1 MNNGFS
7 PSNQI
12 NTPSCPYLALLDDI
26 KTNSDFPSEINYC
39 HRCKQPEIPT
49 YLHQQGFC
57 LSQHYNECIMLRDPD
72 LKRLPKDIRFS
83 VPANPTAKKRPL
95 LAAIVGLGA
104 LAIYLFASALFVNHA
119 SAPST
124 TPLIIATTPS
134 PTPIG
139 LLLLSDFTPTFN
151 APPSATSTPIPTE
164 TTKATP
170 SETGTP
176 TSTQILSQ
184 SCSLY
189 DIRYYSMAF
198 LGGGRVQLVYD
209 TKMDLSAYRM
219 RDANGNLTPQL
230 DVPGLIVW
238 FNQSQLN
245 DFIAFLRD
253 PNFTNLLFIEL
264 SGSKSDHIS
273 IEIIEGNNHRCS
285 REIILP
291 AESALFTPTRSVKS
305 TSTRISPTIIRSST
319 ATRTLAPTYTRT
331 PTITATHT
339 RTFTPTNSATPPSTP
354 TYTRTP
360 TITATH
366 MPTFTPT
373 NSDTPTSTPTIR
385 STSTP
390 TCTRTPEPLPS
401 ASLTPT
407 PTK

>member
-104 LAIYLFASALFVNHA
+104 LTIYLFASALSVNRA
-119 SAPST
+119 STPST
-124 TPLIIATTPS
+124 DPLIIATTPNA
-134 PTPIG
+134 TPIG

-151 APPSATSTPIPTE
+151 LQPSATSTPSPTE
-164 TTKATP
+164 TAKPTP
-170 SETGTP
+170 SDTGTP
-176 TSTQILSQ
+176 TSTRILNQ
-184 SCSLY
+184 FCSVY
-189 DIRYYSMAF
+189 DIRYYSMVF
-198 LGGGRVQLVYD
+198 LANGRMQLVFD
-209 TKMDLSAYRM
+209 TQIDLSPYR
-219 RDANGNLTPQL
+219 RRNANGNLTPQL
-230 DVPGLIVW
+230 DLPGLIVW
-238 FNQSQLN
+238 VNQSQFT
-245 DFIAFLRD
+245 DFNAFLRS
-253 PNFTNLLFIEL
+253 PNFPNLLYIEL
-264 SGSKSDHIS
+264 ISKENDHVS
-273 IEIIEGNNHRCS
+273 LEIIEGNMYRCS

-291 AESALFTPTRSVKS
+291 AESALFTPSKPIGNTSPWESPTVS
-305 TSTRISPTIIRSST
+305 NSPTVTETPNPTNTATPTHTLTYALPPTPTETYSPSASNTYTHTST
-319 ATRTLAPTYTRT
+319 AAY
-331 PTITATHT
+331 
-339 RTFTPTNSATPPSTP
+339 
-354 TYTRTP
+354 
-360 TITATH
+360 
-366 MPTFTPT
+366 
-373 NSDTPTSTPTIR
+373 
-385 STSTP
+385 
-390 TCTRTPEPLPS
+390 TRTPEPLPS

>member
-1 MNNGFS
+1 MINDFS
-7 PSNQI
+7 TSNQG
-12 NTPSCPYLALLDDI
+12 NLQNCPYLALIDDI
-26 KTNSDFPSEINYC
+26 KTNSDFPSDINYC
-39 HRCKQPEIPT
+39 HRCKPPENPT
-49 YLHQQGFC
+49 YLHQQEVC
-57 LSQHYNECIMLRDPD
+57 LTPHYNECIMLRDPD
-72 LKRLPKDIRFS
+72 LKKLPKDIRFS

-104 LAIYLFASALFVNHA
+104 LTIYLFASALSVNRA
-119 SAPST
+119 STPST
-124 TPLIIATTPS
+124 DPLIIATTPNA
-134 PTPIG
+134 TPIG
-139 LLLLSDFTPTFN
+139 LLLLSDLTPTFN
-151 APPSATSTPIPTE
+151 LQPSATSTPSPTE
-164 TTKATP
+164 TTKPTP
-170 SETGTP
+170 SDTGTP
-176 TSTQILSQ
+176 TSTQILNQ
-184 SCSLY
+184 FCSVY
-189 DIRYYSMAF
+189 DIRYYSMVF
-198 LGGGRVQLVYD
+198 LANGRMQLVFD
-209 TKMDLSAYRM
+209 TQIDLSPYR
-219 RDANGNLTPQL
+219 RRNANGNLTPQL

-339 RTFTPTNSATPPSTP
+339 RTFTPTNS
-354 TYTRTP
+354 
-360 TITATH
+360 
-366 MPTFTPT
+366 
-373 NSDTPTSTPTIR
+373 DTPTSTPTIR